1 MGRGYSHLQLDI
13 VSFKWWGSGKMNL
26 CSDLSMISTWT
37 EPLFCPGNWKRPR
50 IREIWQPPSSKNVDL
65 LAKKLSELWKAI
77 EIPWSYYQSQTH
89 TGVLKPCRG
98 VLQSCR
104 GSYVHAEG
112 SCGCAG
118 GPAAI
123 KGGPVAMQNMN
134 HKQLWKRLFW
144 EHILSDSFEG
154 KENPQN
160 LVNSLQPCSFHNT
173 STVGITL
180 ISLYSV

>member
-1 MGRGYSHLQLDI
+1 
-13 VSFKWWGSGKMNL
+13 MNL

-37 EPLFCPGNWKRPR
+37 EPLFCPGNWKWPR

-77 EIPWSYYQSQTH
+77 EITWSYYQSQTH
-89 TGVLKPCRG
+89 AGVLKPCRG

-104 GSYVHAEG
+104 GSYGHAEG
-112 SCGCAG
+112 SCRLKGGALWPCRGCYLMQRDSAT
-118 GPAAI
+118 I

-134 HKQLWKRLFW
+134 HKRLWKRLFW

-154 KENPQN
+154 KENPQK